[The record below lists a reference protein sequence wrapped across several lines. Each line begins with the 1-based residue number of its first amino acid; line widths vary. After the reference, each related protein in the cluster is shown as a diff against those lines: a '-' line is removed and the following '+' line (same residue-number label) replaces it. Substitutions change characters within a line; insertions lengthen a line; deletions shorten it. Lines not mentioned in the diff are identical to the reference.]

1 VVAHGDPPRHP
12 FLHGAPVA
20 VREAGRHVAD
30 PGRVDLRDA
39 ARADEQIEGDVA
51 DGSDEAE
58 VTPPLADDLV
68 RDREGDRGL
77 EGASERDAR
86 AVGNVP
92 ADRAGEVGELCR
104 YGRAEGDAS
113 NPTSS
118 T

>member
-1 VVAHGDPPRHP
+1 M
-12 FLHGAPVA
+12 
-20 VREAGRHVAD
+20 REASRHVAD
-30 PGRVDLRDA
+30 PRRVDLRDA
-39 ARADEQIEGDVA
+39 ARPNEQVEGDIA
-51 DGSDEAE
+51 DGADEAE
-58 VTPPLADDLV
+58 VTPALADDLV
-68 RDREGDRGL
+68 RDGERDRGL

-86 AVGNVP
+86 AVRNVE